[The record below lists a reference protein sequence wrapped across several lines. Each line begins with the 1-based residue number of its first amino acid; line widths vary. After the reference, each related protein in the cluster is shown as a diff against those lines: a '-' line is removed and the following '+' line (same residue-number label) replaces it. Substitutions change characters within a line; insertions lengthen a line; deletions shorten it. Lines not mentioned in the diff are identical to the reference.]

1 MTLVL
6 TKNEMCSIEE
16 IIEKE
21 LLSSGA
27 HHVIIADTSGNLIME
42 RGSLHVPDIL
52 SLAVLLAANFAATA
66 EIARMI
72 GETDFSLLF
81 HKGDK
86 ENIHFSRLGSNH
98 IIITLFDDTVSLGL
112 IRLKSVSAIDQ
123 LGSVLE
129 EREGRRTW
137 PL

>member
-6 TKNEMCSIEE
+6 TTSEMDRIEE

-21 LLSSGA
+21 LLNSGA
-27 HHVIIADTSGNLIME
+27 DHVILVDMSGNLIIE
-42 RGSLHVPDIL
+42 RGSLYVKDIL

-86 ENIHFSRLGSNH
+86 KNIHFSRLGKNH
-98 IIITLFDDTVSLGL
+98 IIITLFDDSVSLGL
-112 IRLKSVSAIDQ
+112 MRLKSSGAINE
-123 LGSVLE
+123 LISVLD
-129 EREGRRTW
+129 EREGRRAW

>member
-6 TKNEMCSIEE
+6 TKNAMSKIEE
-16 IIEKE
+16 IIGKE
-21 LLSSGA
+21 LLNCGA
-27 HHVIIADTSGNLIME
+27 DHVIIVDMSGNLIIE
-42 RGSLHVPDIL
+42 RGSLQVEDIL

-86 ENIHFSRLGSNH
+86 KNIHFSRLGKDH
-98 IIITLFDDTVSLGL
+98 IIITLFDDSVSLGL
-112 IRLKSVSAIDQ
+112 IRLRSTGAIDQ
-123 LGSVLE
+123 LTAVLD
-129 EREGRRTW
+129 ERERRRAW